1 MVKSVFRLGLV
12 LGVSLMV
19 SPMGTVYA
27 QSLSESEIVSKLAKK
42 KPLTRSIVPSAGS
55 KGLSSEDAAFIAR
68 FQTRGIKIK
77 VAEKKKLDDIIASND
92 LPKIDFEIN
101 FEFDSA
107 RIKEN
112 SIPDLLELGKALSN
126 PGLSGVKV
134 LLIGHTDAKGA
145 NEYNQDLSERRA
157 RSVASFLTDV
167 SHIAG
172 ERLVPIGYGEDRL
185 KNSQDGEA
193 PENRRVEV
201 VNVTQG

>member
-1 MVKSVFRLGLV
+1 VLFR
-12 LGVSLMV
+12 S
-19 SPMGTVYA
+19 
-27 QSLSESEIVSKLAKK
+27 
-42 KPLTRSIVPSAGS
+42 
-55 KGLSSEDAAFIAR
+55 
-68 FQTRGIKIK
+68 
-77 VAEKKKLDDIIASND
+77 
-92 LPKIDFEIN
+92 FEIN